1 MIQHLRT
8 KLANTNTPPAL
19 LIQSTFFSLN
29 YYFLN
34 SNDKIFELNII
45 TLSNQNKKIKSKM
58 NSTDKYLDLP
68 EALGLDGIDLEKYII
83 ASYIIKRPKGQ
94 NINYLSRFVAIEQS
108 TGTWIRVPAE
118 TADVR
123 KDHVARVLGV
133 YELPMYEYYIPK
145 DVKERRY
152 FVQIAFPVINIK
164 NNGIPMLLTSVI
176 GNISIT
182 HGLKLVDLA
191 FPKAYLEDFKGPKFG
206 IDGLRT
212 LLKVPERP
220 LLNNMV
226 KPCTGHTCE
235 VAADLVYKAAVGGCD
250 VVKDDELISNP
261 SFNTLED
268 RIVAV
273 MESVDKADS
282 EKGEK
287 TLYAIN
293 ITSKFPEMFEYAD
306 KMIELGANALMVN
319 FLTAGFEALRQIA
332 EDPSIKVP
340 ILGHMDFGGA
350 FFGGINTGMTSMLTF
365 AKLPRICGAD
375 IVVIPAPYGKAE
387 ILEERYEQNLK
398 ALRFPFQHIK
408 PTLPMPSGGITPG
421 MVDKCVKEAGKDI
434 LIGSGG
440 GIHSH
445 PDGPINGAK
454 AFRQA
459 IDAVM
464 QGLNVKQYAKEH
476 KELGVALGVWGG
488 GKTKLIE

>member
-1 MIQHLRT
+1 M
-8 KLANTNTPPAL
+8 
-19 LIQSTFFSLN
+19 
-29 YYFLN
+29 
-34 SNDKIFELNII
+34 E
-45 TLSNQNKKIKSKM
+45 KSCEQ
-58 NSTDKYLDLP
+58 YLDTP
-68 EALGLDGIDLEKYII
+68 EALGLDGIDLEKFII
-83 ASYIIKRPKGQ
+83 ASYIIKRPRGQ
-94 NINYLSRFVAIEQS
+94 NVNYLARFAAIEQS

-118 TADVR
+118 TAEVR

-133 YELPMYEYYIPK
+133 YELPHWEYPSTIPK
-145 DVKERRY
+145 EDRTY
-152 FVQIAFPVINIK
+152 FVQIGFPIINIQ
-164 NNGIPMLLTSVI
+164 NCGIPLLLTTVI

-191 FPKAYLEDFKGPKFG
+191 FPKAYLKDYKGPKFG
-206 IDGLRT
+206 IDGLRK

-226 KPCTGHTCE
+226 KPCTGHSCE

-250 VVKDDELISNP
+250 VVKDDELISNAP
-261 SFNTLED
+261 FNTLED

-273 MESVDKADS
+273 MEGVDKADS

-287 TLYAIN
+287 TLYTIN
-293 ITSKFPEMFEYAD
+293 ITTKFPDMFEYAD
-306 KMIELGANALMVN
+306 KMIELGANALMLN
-319 FLTAGFEALRQIA
+319 YLTTGFEALRQLA

-350 FFGGINTGMTSMLTF
+350 YFGGEWTGITSMLTF
-365 AKLPRICGAD
+365 GKFPRICGAD
-375 IVVIPAPYGKAE
+375 TVVIPAPYGKAE
-387 ILEERYEQNLK
+387 IVDERYEQNLK
-398 ALRFPFQHIK
+398 VLRYPFQHIK

-421 MVDKCVKEAGKDI
+421 MVEKCIKEAGKDI

-445 PDGPINGAK
+445 PDGPISGAK

-464 QGLNVKQYAKEH
+464 QGLDVKQYAKEH

-488 GKTKLIE
+488 GKTKLVED

>member
-1 MIQHLRT
+1 M
-8 KLANTNTPPAL
+8 
-19 LIQSTFFSLN
+19 
-29 YYFLN
+29 
-34 SNDKIFELNII
+34 E
-45 TLSNQNKKIKSKM
+45 KSCEQ
-58 NSTDKYLDLP
+58 YLDTP
-68 EALGLDGIDLEKYII
+68 EAIGLDGIDLEKYII

-94 NINYLSRFVAIEQS
+94 NVNYLSRFAAIEQS
-108 TGTWIRVPAE
+108 TGTWVRVPAE
-118 TADVR
+118 TEEVR
-123 KDHVARVLGV
+123 KHHVARVLGV
-133 YELPMYEYYIPK
+133 YEIPMYEYYIPK
-145 DVKERRY
+145 DIKERTY
-152 FVQIAFPVINIK
+152 FVQIGFPVVNIK
-164 NNGIPMLLTSVI
+164 GMGIPMLFTTVI

-182 HGLKLVDLA
+182 HGLKLVDLS
-191 FPKAYLEDFKGPKFG
+191 FPKAWLEDFKGPKFG
-206 IDGLRT
+206 IDGIRNLM
-212 LLKVPERP
+212 KIPERP

-250 VVKDDELISNP
+250 VVKDDELISDP

-268 RIVAV
+268 RIVRV
-273 MESVDKADS
+273 MEAVDRADS

-287 TLYAIN
+287 TLYTIN
-293 ITSKFPEMFEYAD
+293 ITTKFPEMFEYAD

-319 FLTAGFEALRQIA
+319 YLATGFEALRQIA

-340 ILGHMDFGGA
+340 ILGHMDFGGTY
-350 FFGGINTGMTSMLTF
+350 FGGLWTGMTSMLTF

-375 IVVIPAPYGKAE
+375 TVVIPAPYGKAE
-387 ILEERYEQNLK
+387 ILDERYEQNLK
-398 ALRFPFQHIK
+398 ALRYPLKHIK

-421 MVDKCVKEAGKDI
+421 MVEKCIKEAGKDI

-445 PDGPINGAK
+445 PDGPIAGAK

-459 IDAVM
+459 IDAVLE
-464 QGLNVKQYAKEH
+464 GKKVRDVAKEH